1 MAKRKQSEVPED
13 DLPPPRP
20 AAKRPAAKKV
30 AARRRAAALDPDD
43 EADLMDA
50 EGEEPAAPSFS
61 RRMNSGD
68 RQQAELTAA
77 LQAKL
82 TGQPVFAYPEE
93 LKEQLRPYWVEL
105 VNAKP
110 HDYFSPGDV
119 PLMKLWCRVAADID
133 RLDREIE
140 EEGSVVLNGR
150 GNPIVNPR
158 VVVRSLAETRL
169 LSLAAKLRT
178 QPSSRL
184 DANTDKEQMRK
195 KKVADA
201 ASRTLHDDDGDD
213 DGDGL
218 LAGSR
223 SLN

>member
-1 MAKRKQSEVPED
+1 MAKQKRSEPLAED

-20 AAKRPAAKKV
+20 AAKRPAAKK
-30 AARRRAAALDPDD
+30 AAPRRRAAAPDPD
-43 EADLMDA
+43 
-50 EGEEPAAPSFS
+50 GEEPTARNAFS

-82 TGQPVFAYPEE
+82 TGQPVFAYPQE

-140 EEGSVVLNGR
+140 EEGSVVLNAR

-201 ASRTLHDDDGDD
+201 ASRTLHDDEGDD

>member
-1 MAKRKQSEVPED
+1 MARRKQSEQSGD
-13 DLPPPRP
+13 GDLPPPRP
-20 AAKRPAAKKV
+20 AAKK
-30 AARRRAAALDPDD
+30 AARKQVSRRQVELDPDD

-50 EGEEPAAPSFS
+50 DGEEPTLRHS
-61 RRMNSGD
+61 RRMNTGD

-82 TGQPVFAYPEE
+82 TGQPVFAFPQE
-93 LKEQLRPYWVEL
+93 LKSHLQPYWVEL
-105 VNAKP
+105 VNSKP
-110 HDYFSPGDV
+110 HDYFTQSDV

-140 EEGSVVLNGR
+140 EEGSVVLNAR

-169 LSLAAKLRT
+169 LSLSAKLRT

-184 DANTDKEQMRK
+184 DANTDKEQARK

-201 ASRTLHDDDGDD
+201 ASRSLMDDD

-218 LAGSR
+218 LAGSH